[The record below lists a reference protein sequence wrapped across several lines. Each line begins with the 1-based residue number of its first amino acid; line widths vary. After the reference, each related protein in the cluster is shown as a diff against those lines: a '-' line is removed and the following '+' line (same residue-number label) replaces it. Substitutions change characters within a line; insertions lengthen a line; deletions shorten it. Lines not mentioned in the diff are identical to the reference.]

1 MIACVCRIRV
11 SVSHRKLLR
20 HHLKSDSSIACAT
33 SCRKLRHRYT
43 EKLIAPFTSPSRMVR
58 LTPRR
63 MVWPLSAT
71 LASKSF
77 TSRITSPAYIGN
89 VSNLCVLHLLLH
101 RNMLR

>member
-43 EKLIAPFTSPSRMVR
+43 EKLIAPSHLAFPDGKVDPSENG
-58 LTPRR
+58 L
-63 MVWPLSAT
+63 AT
-71 LASKSF
+71 LCYF
-77 TSRITSPAYIGN
+77 GFQI
-89 VSNLCVLHLLLH
+89 LHF
-101 RNMLR
+101 